1 MPRSACSSPS
11 WTDFRRCGGGDMFGK
26 RHALRKPSG
35 GGELALAVDAALDIV
50 AKLSR
55 PAMSGAPVAALDA
68 ARSPALVIRSR
79 RSEGYY
85 DIKSS
90 IFNALIDTIDLT
102 QLGQLDNE
110 SARDEIRD

>member
-1 MPRSACSSPS
+1 
-11 WTDFRRCGGGDMFGK
+11 MFGK

-102 QLGQLDNE
+102 QLGQLELVDRVRGSHQPAANE
-110 SARDEIRD
+110 KAVPARDIE